1 MNLEDII
8 KSPRIAVE
16 MAISNMEDELNGKV
30 VGKEYS
36 TPFHNLLESS
46 VALSK
51 DSLLGTSNIMRKK
64 FPILATDMEDLFFSI
79 HDEVKDNLF
88 AIGGTVPIAFYIN
101 ILDLKQYGIREN
113 SGYVTNIPAGTTIVA
128 LSTTFTLLND
138 ITITLKD
145 NSIVTI
151 EQKES
156 ELDIAINNIKLL
168 SSVITTD
175 DAGVEWIVFETK
187 VRNIVE
193 NIKIEPI
200 SHSNTLVST
209 INLTHFFSTIE
220 VGFIENDVYNKMR
233 ISYSDEYLD
242 ETTPTAIIV
251 LKDNV
256 VTVTVPKIYIASGMV
271 KGKLHVTVYETE
283 GEKTLDLSR
292 LGTEDFTLNIE
303 NEGKDMYSATSKNI
317 IMANASR
324 GTLNNG
330 VNAMSFTE
338 LKQAIIDST
347 LGDIDMPI
355 TSNQLKRKTKM
366 YGYDLRITN
375 DTLLGREFIASKP
388 LPTSES
394 KLIQSFPDIFF
405 NKASILLSEDV
416 ESRFIEKYE
425 NLFMVRENSIYF
437 VDKDGLVKLL
447 PDSEFN
453 YIESLPKSSKV
464 KYLKDNK
471 LFFSPLTYVVSYES
485 DIVTSEVYYLKPSI
499 DNIRILST
507 NTNVVEKINTSKFGI
522 EKTTTGFLMK
532 TLPVLNNELKTT
544 SLLNLKARLH
554 LNVKNSNSTVY
565 FDSDFDIESGTFSFN
580 IVTGELLNG
589 VYNILNGESVLKE
602 LKVDLI
608 STAFLYIYS
617 TDINISDTSNF
628 LNGEFGKQTVKS
640 VIFTKELLNLRFGT
654 KLDFIY
660 NNVLTLFTNMKYKR
674 YATSKVATY
683 QEDIYRTYDNG
694 LIINP
699 TVMGSGMVDLGMEL
713 LHAKGSPIL
722 DENGNQIYLYKAND
736 MILDSNGNPIID
748 NIGGMKRVLDI
759 LMLEYEY
766 YAADSE
772 PYVNY
777 LEIVMNNIL
786 AMIDVDMTELN
797 DITMDVTKI
806 KYKTFRNTKDVPV
819 IVNNIIYT
827 IPYRIKPNIVL
838 VLDKNNVISNSE
850 LIEEIKSICGK
861 VITKHLNSDKI
872 TLEDIKTE
880 IKKSLSIAL
889 IGIKITGIDPKNS
902 EVVITSNDNRFTID
916 KILTLTE
923 TNNTVVKYDISLEF
937 EYI

>member
-628 LNGEFGKQTVKS
+628 LSGEFGKQTVKS

>member
-1 MNLEDII
+1 MNLEDIV

-16 MAISNMEDELNGKV
+16 MAITNMEDELNGKV

-209 INLTHFFSTIE
+209 INLTYFFSTIE

-292 LGTEDFTLNIE
+292 LSTEDFTLNIE

-347 LGDIDMPI
+347 LGDIDIPI
-355 TSNQLKRKTKM
+355 TSNQLKRKAKM

-447 PDSEFN
+447 PDTEFN

-628 LNGEFGKQTVKS
+628 LSGEFGKQTVKS

-766 YAADSE
+766 YVADSE

>member
-1 MNLEDII
+1 MNLEDIV

-16 MAISNMEDELNGKV
+16 MAITNMEDGLNGKV

-145 NSIVTI
+145 NNIVTI

-200 SHSNTLVST
+200 SHSNTLVTT
-209 INLTHFFSTIE
+209 INLTYFFSTIE

-292 LGTEDFTLNIE
+292 LSTEDFTLNIE

-485 DIVTSEVYYLKPSI
+485 DIVSSEVYYLKPSI

-617 TDINISDTSNF
+617 TDINITDTSNF
-628 LNGEFGKQTVKS
+628 LSGEFGKQTVKS